1 LSPPLFGR
9 VELSSLESLG
19 CVPFPD
25 VTAPV
30 AQAIAIIKIELEV
43 LSIVAFL

>member
-1 LSPPLFGR
+1 MSPPLFGR

-25 VTAPV
+25 VPAPV
-30 AQAIAIIKIELEV
+30 ARAIAIVKIELEG

>member
-1 LSPPLFGR
+1 MSPPLFGR

-25 VTAPV
+25 VPAPV
-30 AQAIAIIKIELEV
+30 AQAIAIIKIELEG
-43 LSIVAFL
+43 LSKVALL